1 MAQTN
6 NGALEREIFI
16 EAPPKTVFGFLTEP
30 EKMLLWMGVEAKF
43 EGHPG
48 GIYRVNVN
56 GEDVASGE
64 VVEVTPPERVVY
76 TWGWEGGETLPPGQS
91 LIEITLTA
99 TDKGTMLKMVHS
111 GLPEPMLGPH
121 GDGWD
126 HFVPRLAIAAAGG
139 DPGRDP
145 WVKEKA
151 AG

>member
-1 MAQTN
+1 MAETTD
-6 NGALEREIFI
+6 GALEREISI
-16 EAPPKTVFGFLTEP
+16 EAPPETVFGFLTEP
-30 EKMLLWMGVEAKF
+30 DKMVHWMGVEAAF

-48 GIYRVNVN
+48 GLYRVNVN
-56 GEDVASGE
+56 GEDVARGE
-64 VVEVTPPERVVY
+64 VVEVSPPKRVVY

-91 LIEITLTA
+91 LIEITLEA
-99 TDKGTMLKMVHS
+99 KDDGTMLKMIHS
-111 GLPEPMLGPH
+111 GIPEPMVGPH

-139 DPGRDP
+139 DPGRDL